1 MRRALDFAC
10 ALAVVTCAAAAFAA
24 VTGASAADKVRSVIP
39 AEREAYQRVP
49 MPPGFRVEHTELEGP
64 VFADA
69 NGRTLYYWPH
79 DTLRNGVTGDS
90 KNQSACTFEKT
101 THTAG
106 LMSPY
111 PPGLALPD
119 LDKRLSCAEVWPPV
133 FAADDA
139 VPVGAFTLITRGDG
153 RKQWAYDER
162 ALYTSILD
170 AQPGDVMGATTRLS
184 DTGGDG
190 PATRQVATPPSA
202 IPPGFAVL
210 TTTIGRQLLNDRNF
224 SVYASDRDGPNKS
237 NCDEACA
244 RTWRPMLAPAS
255 AQPQGDWTIF
265 ERSPGIRQWAFR
277 KRPLYTYALDH
288 DIRSLRGSDESGW
301 SNVYLQRT
309 PPPPRHF
316 TAQETIA
323 GIVLADESGK
333 TIYTYNCGD
342 DSKDQ
347 LACDH
352 PGAPQ
357 HYRLAICGGGDAA
370 RCLRTWRYVAAAP
383 GAKAESRAWSI
394 LTIDAATGH
403 HAAPGQPGALRV
415 WAYRD
420 RPVYTYAGDKVPGDI
435 DGIARGEH
443 RGRRNGFVAF
453 WLRDDFFG
461 NSY

>member
-1 MRRALDFAC
+1 MRHL
-10 ALAVVTCAAAAFAA
+10 LLVAAFAGGTSLGSGHFA
-24 VTGASAADKVRSVIP
+24 VQAADQVRTVVP
-39 AEREAYQRVP
+39 AAHEAYLSVP

-69 NGRTLYYWPH
+69 NGKTLYYWPL
-79 DTLRNGVTGDS
+79 DTLRNGVTGDPKS
-90 KNQSACTFEKT
+90 QSTCTFEKT

-111 PPGLALPD
+111 PAGLELPD
-119 LDKRLSCAEVWPPV
+119 LETRKSCAEEWPPV

-139 VPVGAFTLITRGDG
+139 KPVGAFTLITRDDG

-162 ALYTSILD
+162 ALYTSHLD
-170 AQPGDVMGATTRLS
+170 QFPGDVMGATTRLS
-184 DTGGDG
+184 GAGNDG

-210 TTTIGRQLLNDRNF
+210 TTTIGRQLLNDKNF
-224 SVYASDRDGPNKS
+224 SVYMSDRDGPNKS
-237 NCDEACA
+237 NCDELCA
-244 RTWRPMLAPAS
+244 RTWQPMLAPVS
-255 AQPQGDWTIF
+255 AQARDGWSIF
-265 ERSPGIRQWAFR
+265 ERSPGVYQWAFR
-277 KRPLYTYALDH
+277 ERPLYTYALDY
-288 DIRSLRGSDESGW
+288 DIRSLRGSDQPGW
-301 SNVYLQRT
+301 HNVYLQET
-309 PPPPRHF
+309 PSPPKHF
-316 TAQETIA
+316 TAQDTIA
-323 GIVLADESGK
+323 GVVLADADGK

-352 PGAPQ
+352 PDAPQ

-370 RCLRTWRYVAAAP
+370 RCLRTWPYVMASVD
-383 GAKAESRAWSI
+383 AKAENRSWSI
-394 LTIDAATGH
+394 LTIDPMTGRR
-403 HAAPGQPGALRV
+403 AAPEAPGALRV

-420 RPVYTYAGDKVPGDI
+420 RPVYTHVRDEMPGDI
-435 DGIARGEH
+435 EGVARGEH

-461 NSY
+461 NTY